1 MNYTNDPIEAAA
13 LLMLKSNGN
22 TTTKDVKDYLREVL
36 PDLYVTQ
43 DTVHYVLDDMFQD
56 GTLEF
61 IDNGVFRV
69 YNLKPV
75 QAQEVELSKTDL
87 GHKVVDSI
95 GQVVEVSFKTKE
107 KGDRL
112 FTGTLLSNDI
122 FGRVMLELSNGD
134 IKSFYLERV
143 IYIKIDNVIY
153 KRK

>member
-1 MNYTNDPIEAAA
+1 MNYTNGPIEAAA
-13 LLMLKSNGN
+13 LMLLRNGT
-22 TTTKDVKDYLREVL
+22 TTTKDVKDYLRTVL

-43 DTVHYVLDDMFQD
+43 DLVHDVLDEMFQE

-75 QAQEVELSKTDL
+75 QAQEIELSKTDL
-87 GHKVVDSI
+87 GRKVIEMI
-95 GQVVEVSFKTKE
+95 GQEVEVSFKTKE
-107 KGDRL
+107 KGDRV
-112 FTGTLLSNDI
+112 FTGTLTSNDI
-122 FGRVMLELSNGD
+122 FGRVMMELGSGE